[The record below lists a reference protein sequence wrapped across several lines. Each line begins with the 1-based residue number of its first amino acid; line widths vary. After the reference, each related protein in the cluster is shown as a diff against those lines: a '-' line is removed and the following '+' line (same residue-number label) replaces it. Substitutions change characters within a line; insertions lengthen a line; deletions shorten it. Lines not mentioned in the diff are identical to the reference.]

1 MRASRIA
8 RIFFRT
14 EVIMKRSEISPESDQ
29 INYKELIRQTAIH
42 EAGHAVAIHLG
53 NRQKLLPPVFFQIV
67 VKKRDNDFS
76 PHLPEAYAYGA
87 AKVEGGRLIHTL
99 PSSIEGATD
108 DFSPAQKQAYQQAFE
123 ADIVNLLVGP
133 LAEARYIASR
143 DDEVINAYLVNLNA
157 LRYYGG
163 TSDLELAGEYLEC
176 FIADQVQREKKIGEL
191 FMKAFAFVHHAPNWR
206 AILALADYILA
217 SPKTVIGCEE
227 VMALLD
233 GCLI

>member
-1 MRASRIA
+1 
-8 RIFFRT
+8 
-14 EVIMKRSEISPESDQ
+14 MKRSEISHESDQ
-29 INYKELIRQTAIH
+29 VNYKELIRQTAIH

-53 NRQKLLPPVFFQIV
+53 NQQKLLPPVFFQIV
-67 VKKRDNDFS
+67 VKKLDNNFS
-76 PHLPEAYAYGA
+76 PHLSEAYAYGA

-99 PSSIEGATD
+99 PSSIEEATG

-191 FMKAFAFVHHAPNWR
+191 FMKAFAFVHHASNWR

>member
-1 MRASRIA
+1 
-8 RIFFRT
+8 
-14 EVIMKRSEISPESDQ
+14 MKRSEFAHATDQ
-29 INYKELIRQTAIH
+29 VNYQELIRQTAIH

-53 NRQKLLPPVFFQIV
+53 NQQKSLPPVFFQIV
-67 VKKRDNDFS
+67 VKKLDADFPLYLS
-76 PHLPEAYAYGA
+76 EPYTHCA

-99 PSSIEGATD
+99 PSSIKEATD
-108 DFSPAQKQAYQQAFE
+108 DFSPGQKQAYQQAFE

-176 FIADQVQREKKIGEL
+176 FIADRAQREKKIGEL
-191 FMKAFAFVHHAPNWR
+191 FMAAFAFVHHAPNWR
-206 AILALADYILA
+206 AIMVLADYILA
-217 SPKTVIGCEE
+217 SPKAVIDCEE
-227 VMALLD
+227 VMALLN
-233 GCLI
+233 GYLI

>member
-1 MRASRIA
+1 
-8 RIFFRT
+8 
-14 EVIMKRSEISPESDQ
+14 MKRSEVSHAIEQ
-29 INYKELIRQTAIH
+29 VNYKELIRQTAIH

-53 NRQKLLPPVFFQIV
+53 NRQKSLPPVFFQIV
-67 VKKRDNDFS
+67 INKLDADFS
-76 PHLPEAYAYGA
+76 RHSSESYAHCT

-99 PSSIEGATD
+99 PSSIEEATN

-176 FIADQVQREKKIGEL
+176 FIADKELREKKIGEL
-191 FMKAFAFVHHAPNWR
+191 FMKAFAFVHHEQNWQ
-206 AILALADYILA
+206 AITVLADYILA
-217 SPKTVIGCEE
+217 SPKTIIDCEE

-233 GCLI
+233 NCLIQNRYAYA